1 MPRNIVSV
9 SPFRLS
15 LFRFSLFTLALF
27 MAAACLMAQDQ
38 TTAPPPQPAIP
49 DLIKTGQASYM
60 KGDYESA
67 RQSFLEAW
75 ETARMGPLD
84 DPVRYDILK
93 RLVSARAAAGEFAD
107 ADDFLQ
113 LAISWREQNL
123 GINDPKIVD
132 DVLLSV
138 GFARA
143 MKDFDKARLV
153 MGRVLSMHL
162 RAANGADSI
171 AVADDFSR
179 MAQIYAEMSKKED
192 AIQWLH
198 SALDLRTK
206 ILGPIDASL
215 VYDLDRLG
223 SLQIASRAYAP
234 AEETY
239 RHALVI
245 RETLYGKKH
254 ADLIA
259 TVDGLAYAL
268 FGQKK
273 FDAAEP
279 LYQRLLDLW
288 VASVGND
295 KHPMVA
301 MAYDKIAIFYG
312 AQKKWDQA
320 EEATTHANAIRAF
333 LLADGLSGAASQLI
347 DEGKLAEALPVYER
361 AIRVLDPPNPV
372 YDASRADLENMA
384 KELRKVV
391 KKPTTPAPPAKKK

>member
-1 MPRNIVSV
+1 MPRIV
-9 SPFRLS
+9 PFL
-15 LFRFSLFTLALF
+15 LL
-27 MAAACLMAQDQ
+27 AAACLMAQDQ
-38 TTAPPPQPAIP
+38 TTPQPPQPAIP

-60 KGDYESA
+60 KGDYEAA
-67 RQSFLEAW
+67 RQSFQQAW
-75 ETARMGPLD
+75 EIARMGPLD

-107 ADDFLQ
+107 ANEFLQ

-123 GINDPKIVD
+123 GMDDPKIVD
-132 DVLLSV
+132 DVLVSV
-138 GFARA
+138 GLARA
-143 MKDFDKARLV
+143 MKDFDRALRV

-162 RAANGADSI
+162 RAANRADSI

-179 MAQIYAEMSKKED
+179 MAQIYAEMSKKEE
-192 AIQWLH
+192 AIRWLND
-198 SALDLRTK
+198 ALDLRTK
-206 ILGPIDASL
+206 ILGPLDPSL

-223 SLQIASRAYAP
+223 GLLIASRAYDK
-234 AEETY
+234 AEATY

-273 FDAAEP
+273 FDDAEP

-288 VASVGND
+288 IASVGSD

-301 MAYDKIAIFYG
+301 MAYDKIAIFYA

-320 EEATTHANAIRAF
+320 DQATTHANAIRAF
-333 LLADGLSGAASQLI
+333 LLADGLSLAASQLI
-347 DEGKLAEALPVYER
+347 DEEKLAEVLPVYER
-361 AIRVLDPPNPV
+361 AIKILDPPNPV
-372 YDASRADLENMA
+372 YDSARADLENMA
-384 KELRKVV
+384 GELKKVL
-391 KKPTTPAPPAKKK
+391 KKPTTQAPPARKK

>member
-1 MPRNIVSV
+1 MPRIV
-9 SPFRLS
+9 
-15 LFRFSLFTLALF
+15 LFLF
-27 MAAACLMAQDQ
+27 MAAARLMAQDQ
-38 TTAPPPQPAIP
+38 TTATTPAPPAIP

-60 KGDYESA
+60 KGDYEAA
-67 RQSFLEAW
+67 RQSFLQAW
-75 ETARMGPLD
+75 EIARMGPMD

-113 LAISWREQNL
+113 LAISWHEQNL
-123 GINDPKIVD
+123 GMSDTKIVD

-143 MKDFDKARLV
+143 MKDFDKALGV
-153 MGRVLSMHL
+153 MSRVMSLHY

-171 AVADDFSR
+171 AIADDFSR
-179 MAQIYAEMSKKED
+179 MGQIYAEMGKKED
-192 AIQWLH
+192 AILRLNG
-198 SALDLRTK
+198 ALELRTK
-206 ILGPIDASL
+206 ILGPLDPSL

-223 SLQIASRAYAP
+223 GLQIASRAYAK

-273 FDAAEP
+273 YDAAEP

-288 VASVGND
+288 KASVGSET
-295 KHPMVA
+295 HPMVA
-301 MAYDKIAIFYG
+301 MAYDKIAIFYA

-320 EEATTHANAIRAF
+320 EAATTHANAIRAF
-333 LLADGLSGAASQLI
+333 QLADGLSGEASQRI
-347 DEGKLAEALPVYER
+347 DESKLAEALPIYER
-361 AIRVLDPPNPV
+361 AIKILEPPNPV
-372 YDASRADLENMA
+372 YDSERADLENMA
-384 KELRKVV
+384 KELKKVV
-391 KKPTTPAPPAKKK
+391 KKPPTQAPPVRKK

>member
-1 MPRNIVSV
+1 MPRTV
-9 SPFRLS
+9 L
-15 LFRFSLFTLALF
+15 LLF

-38 TTAPPPQPAIP
+38 TQPSPPPAIP

-60 KGDYESA
+60 KGDYEAA
-67 RQSFLEAW
+67 RQSFLQAW
-75 ETARMGPLD
+75 EIARMGPLD

-93 RLVSARAAAGEFAD
+93 RLVTVRAAAGEFAD

-123 GINDPKIVD
+123 GMYDPKIVD

-143 MKDFDKARLV
+143 MKDFDKALAV
-153 MGRVLSMHL
+153 MSRVMSLHY
-162 RAANGADSI
+162 RAAEGADSI

-179 MAQIYAEMSKKED
+179 VGQIYAEMGKKEE
-192 AIQWLH
+192 AILRLNG
-198 SALDLRTK
+198 ALDLRAR
-206 ILGPIDASL
+206 ILGPLDPSL

-223 SLQIASRAYAP
+223 GLQIASRAYDK
-234 AEETY
+234 AEATY

-259 TVDGLAYAL
+259 SVDGLAYAL

-273 FDAAEP
+273 YDDAEP
-279 LYQRLLDLW
+279 LYLRLLDLW
-288 VASVGND
+288 KASVGSET
-295 KHPMVA
+295 HPMVA
-301 MAYDKIAIFYG
+301 MAYDKIAIFYA

-320 EEATTHANAIRAF
+320 EVATTHANAIRAF
-333 LLADGLSGAASQLI
+333 QLADGLSGEASQRI
-347 DEGKLAEALPVYER
+347 DESKLAEALPIYER
-361 AIRVLDPPNPV
+361 AIKILDPPNPV
-372 YDASRADLENMA
+372 YDSERADLENMA
-384 KELRKVV
+384 NELKKVL
-391 KKPTTPAPPAKKK
+391 KKPATQAPPVRKK

>member
-1 MPRNIVSV
+1 MPRIVV
-9 SPFRLS
+9 FL
-15 LFRFSLFTLALF
+15 L

-38 TTAPPPQPAIP
+38 TTTPPPPPPAIP
-49 DLIKTGQASYM
+49 DLIKTGQAGYM

-67 RQSFLEAW
+67 RQSFQQAW
-75 ETARMGPLD
+75 DIARMGPMD

-123 GINDPKIVD
+123 GMNDPKIVD

-153 MGRVLSMHL
+153 MGRVLSMHF
-162 RAANGADSI
+162 RKAAGADSI
-171 AVADDFSR
+171 EVADDFSR
-179 MAQIYAEMSKKED
+179 MGQIYAEMDKKED
-192 AIQWLH
+192 AINWLS

-206 ILGPIDASL
+206 ILGPLDASL

-223 SLQIASRAYAP
+223 GLQIASRAYEK
-234 AEETY
+234 AEATY

-273 FDAAEP
+273 FDDAEP
-279 LYQRLLDLW
+279 FYLRLLDLW
-288 VASVGND
+288 KASVGSET
-295 KHPMVA
+295 HPMVA

-333 LLADGLSGAASQLI
+333 QLADGLSGEASQRI
-347 DEGKLAEALPVYER
+347 DESKLAEALPIYER
-361 AIRVLDPPNPV
+361 AIKILDPPNAL
-372 YDASRADLENMA
+372 YDSERADLENMA
-384 KELRKVV
+384 NELKKVV
-391 KKPTTPAPPAKKK
+391 KKPTTQPPPAKKK

>member
-1 MPRNIVSV
+1 MPRIV
-9 SPFRLS
+9 
-15 LFRFSLFTLALF
+15 LFPLI
-27 MAAACLMAQDQ
+27 AAACLMAQDQ
-38 TTAPPPQPAIP
+38 TTPPPPAIP

-60 KGDYESA
+60 KSDYEAA
-67 RQSFLEAW
+67 RQSFQQAW
-75 ETARMGPLD
+75 EIARMGPMD

-123 GINDPKIVD
+123 GMNDPKIVD

-138 GFARA
+138 SFARA
-143 MKDFDKARLV
+143 VKDFVKALGV
-153 MGRVLSMHL
+153 MNRVMSMHF
-162 RAANGADSI
+162 RKAAGADSI
-171 AVADDFSR
+171 EVADDFSR
-179 MAQIYAEMSKKED
+179 IAQIHAEMGKMED
-192 AIQWLH
+192 AINWLN

-206 ILGPIDASL
+206 ILGPLDPSL

-223 SLQIASRAYAP
+223 GLQIASRAYAK

-273 FDAAEP
+273 FDDAEP
-279 LYQRLLDLW
+279 LYLRLLDLW
-288 VASVGND
+288 KASVLSET
-295 KHPMVA
+295 HPMVA
-301 MAYDKIAIFYG
+301 MAYDKLAIFYG

-333 LLADGLSGAASQLI
+333 LLADGLSGAASQRI
-347 DEGKLAEALPVYER
+347 DESKLAEALPIYER
-361 AIRVLDPPNPV
+361 AIKILDPPNPV
-372 YDASRADLENMA
+372 YDSERADLENMA
-384 KELRKVV
+384 SELKKVV
-391 KKPTTPAPPAKKK
+391 KKPPTQPPPARKK